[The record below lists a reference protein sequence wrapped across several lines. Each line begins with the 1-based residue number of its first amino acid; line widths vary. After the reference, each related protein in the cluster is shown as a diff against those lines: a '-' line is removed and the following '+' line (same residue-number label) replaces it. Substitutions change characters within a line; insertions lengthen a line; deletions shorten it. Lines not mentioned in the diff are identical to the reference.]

1 VIRTYRE
8 QAIIENVFRAMKS
21 PHAISIRPVYHHV
34 DHSILL
40 HAFICVLSYLLLSLT
55 RLRLVRRGLPLGL
68 GVLLST
74 LRDIRVTR
82 LSLPGVDKAH
92 YKLNV
97 LSGLSGRVYNAL
109 NLKRYLR

>member
-1 VIRTYRE
+1 
-8 QAIIENVFRAMKS
+8 
-21 PHAISIRPVYHHV
+21 
-34 DHSILL
+34 
-40 HAFICVLSYLLLSLT
+40 LLSLT

-68 GVLLST
+68 GMLLST

-82 LSLPGVDKAH
+82 LSLPGVNKAH

-97 LSGLSGRVYNAL
+97 LSGLPGRVYKAL